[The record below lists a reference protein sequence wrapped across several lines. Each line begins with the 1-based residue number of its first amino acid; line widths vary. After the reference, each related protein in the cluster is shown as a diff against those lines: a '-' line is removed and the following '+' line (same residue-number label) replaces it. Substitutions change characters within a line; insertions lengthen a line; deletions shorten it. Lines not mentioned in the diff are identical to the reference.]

1 MVQVPFGAEHVVGVL
16 VVAAVDLAVG
26 QEGAHAVRVEVI
38 DLEVIV
44 DIAALGRNRRGR
56 RRRRSSRGGSS
67 CMAQAILSTLWTA
80 CSTRLSP
87 HSQTKLYQ
95 LRICHSTSLMPAGRV
110 LAGGIGFTGLV

>member
-1 MVQVPFGAEHVVGVL
+1 MVRPPTPTQL
-16 VVAAVDLAVG
+16 T
-26 QEGAHAVRVEVI
+26 
-38 DLEVIV
+38 
-44 DIAALGRNRRGR
+44 
-56 RRRRSSRGGSS
+56 GGSS
-67 CMAQAILSTLWTA
+67 CMAQAILSALCTA